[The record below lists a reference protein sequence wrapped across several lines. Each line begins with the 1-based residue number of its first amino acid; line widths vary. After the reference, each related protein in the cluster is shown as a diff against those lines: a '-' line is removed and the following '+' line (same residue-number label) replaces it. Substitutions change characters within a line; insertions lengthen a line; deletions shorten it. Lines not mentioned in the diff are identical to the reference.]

1 MEMGRA
7 SVFLIA
13 VEALECLPDDTTA
26 TDFDTYC
33 VRTWRECILA
43 DAELWYQLV
52 EENASGVNDHK
63 VEAMMR
69 STLLFKAMVRY
80 MARWEARQMETARS
94 AGLTVKLIDD
104 MVAREAGDGA
114 SGSFS
119 IDVQSRQLI
128 VKTLHL
134 AQSS

>member
-1 MEMGRA
+1 
-7 SVFLIA
+7 
-13 VEALECLPDDTTA
+13 
-26 TDFDTYC
+26 